1 MFRLEMVT
9 LRGLINEIDGCHDY
23 IRREIMVLIGLVSDF
38 GLKDAYVAQMKAVIL
53 SLSPAAVI
61 VDISHEIARHDVHQG
76 MFVLASAAPYFPS
89 GTIFLAVVDPEVG
102 GSRRPLLL
110 ETGKSKF
117 VGPDNGILALAAEK
131 EGLVR
136 AYHLTESKYFAGN
149 ISPTFHGRDIFAY
162 VVGHLA
168 NGVSPALM
176 GQPVSDYV
184 RLKISEAR
192 LEGRDI
198 QGKVI
203 HVDGF
208 GNVVTNI
215 HPELLERGGF
225 ESGGRLKLRIK
236 GKMRDISLCRTYSD
250 VASGELLATIGGHGF
265 LELAVNQGDAA
276 KLTGAKVGTSI
287 TFHRV
292 GLSV

>member
-1 MFRLEMVT
+1 
-9 LRGLINEIDGCHDY
+9 
-23 IRREIMVLIGLVSDF
+23 MVLIGLLSDF
-38 GLKDAYVAQMKAVIL
+38 GLKDAYVAQMKSVIL
-53 SLSPAAVI
+53 SLSPSAAI
-61 VDISHEIARHDVHQG
+61 VDISHEIARHNVHEG
-76 MFVLASAAPYFPS
+76 MFVLASAAPSFPL

-117 VGPDNGILALAAEK
+117 VGPDNGILALAAER
-131 EGLVR
+131 EGVVR
-136 AYHLTESKYFAGN
+136 AYNLTESRYFAGN

-168 NGVSPALM
+168 NGISPILM
-176 GQPVSDYV
+176 GQPLSDYV

-192 LEGRDI
+192 LEGGEIR
-198 QGKVI
+198 GKVV
-203 HVDGF
+203 HMDGF

-225 ESGGRLKLRIK
+225 EFGGRLKLRIN
-236 GKMRDISLCRTYSD
+236 GKMRDILLCRTYSD
-250 VASGELLATIGGHGF
+250 VASGELLATVGGHGL

-276 KLTGAKVGTSI
+276 KLTGVQVGTPI
-287 TFHRV
+287 IIQRV

>member
-1 MFRLEMVT
+1 MAV
-9 LRGLINEIDGCHDY
+9 
-23 IRREIMVLIGLVSDF
+23 IGLLSDF
-38 GLKDAYVAQMKAVIL
+38 GLRDAYVAQMKVVIL
-53 SLSPAAVI
+53 SLSPSAVI
-61 VDISHEIARHDVHQG
+61 VDISHEITRHNVHEG
-76 MFVLASAAPYFPS
+76 MFVLASAAPHFPS

-102 GSRRPLLL
+102 GSRRPLLI

-117 VGPDNGILALAAEK
+117 LGPDNGILTLAAEK
-131 EGLVR
+131 ESVVR
-136 AYHLTESKYFAGN
+136 VYHLTESKYFAGS

-192 LEGRDI
+192 LEGREI

-215 HPELLERGGF
+215 YSELLERGGF

-236 GKMRDISLCRTYSD
+236 GKMRDIALCRTYSD
-250 VASGELLATIGGHGF
+250 VASGRLLATIGGHGF

-276 KLTGAKVGTSI
+276 KLVGVQVGTSI
-287 TFHRV
+287 TLHRV

>member
-1 MFRLEMVT
+1 MPRL
-9 LRGLINEIDGCHDY
+9 
-23 IRREIMVLIGLVSDF
+23 REARTMVLIGLLSDF

-53 SLSPAAVI
+53 SLSPSAAI
-61 VDISHEIARHDVHQG
+61 VDISHEIARHNVHEG

-131 EGLVR
+131 EGVVR
-136 AYHLTESKYFAGN
+136 AYHLTESMYFAGE
-149 ISPTFHGRDIFAY
+149 ISPTFHGRDIFAH
-162 VVGHLA
+162 VIGHLA
-168 NGVSPALM
+168 NGISPILM

-192 LEGRDI
+192 LEGGAIR
-198 QGKVI
+198 GKAAHI
-203 HVDGF
+203 DCF
-208 GNVVTNI
+208 GNVVTSI

-225 ESGGRLKLRIK
+225 KFGERLKIRIN
-236 GKMRDISLCRTYSD
+236 GKMRDILLCRTYSD
-250 VASGELLATIGGHGF
+250 VASGELLATVGGHGL

-276 KLTGAKVGTSI
+276 KLTGVQVGTPI
-287 TFHRV
+287 IIQRA